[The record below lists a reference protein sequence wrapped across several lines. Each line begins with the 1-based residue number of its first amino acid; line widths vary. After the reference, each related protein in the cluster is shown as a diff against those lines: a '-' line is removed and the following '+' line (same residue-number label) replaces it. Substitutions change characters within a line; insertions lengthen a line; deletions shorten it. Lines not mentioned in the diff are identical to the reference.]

1 MQFRI
6 ITLCTYAGESAETQ
20 RTIQAQGKKR
30 RREEEDTDVRRKQS
44 KKKRREV
51 PTKKGTKT
59 YNEKRYLNQFLNGKK

>member
-6 ITLCTYAGESAETQ
+6 ITLCTYAGESAET
-20 RTIQAQGKKR
+20 QAQGKKR
-30 RREEEDTDVRRKQS
+30 RREEEDTDVRRKQR